1 VALTTLPALI
11 ELSASG
17 RGEEYE
23 GQECNH
29 STSTAHPLHG
39 EIDILRL
46 SPNNVNRIAYKKDLA
61 VVFYVFPWPA

>member
-11 ELSASG
+11 ELGGSG

-39 EIDILRL
+39 EIDLLYIYDHIYEISRGNATFTGRITL
-46 SPNNVNRIAYKKDLA
+46 VN
-61 VVFYVFPWPA
+61 